1 MKSGSPGV
9 WVEEIE
15 CNKQG
20 FKVQGKPQKNSA
32 LFMGQIYHLIIT
44 SFQNSYIW
52 LQVFS
57 NLVKI
62 QKHLIKAE
70 LADREIEVVVKN
82 FL

>member
-1 MKSGSPGV
+1 
-9 WVEEIE
+9 
-15 CNKQG
+15 
-20 FKVQGKPQKNSA
+20 
-32 LFMGQIYHLIIT
+32 MGQIYHLIIT

-70 LADREIEVVVKN
+70 LADREIVKAKVRDLIN
-82 FL
+82 EHLHHYN

>member
-1 MKSGSPGV
+1 
-9 WVEEIE
+9 
-15 CNKQG
+15 
-20 FKVQGKPQKNSA
+20 
-32 LFMGQIYHLIIT
+32 MGQIYHLIIT

-70 LADREIEVVVKN
+70 LADREIEVVVKI
-82 FL
+82 FLWSSLWYF

>member
-1 MKSGSPGV
+1 
-9 WVEEIE
+9 
-15 CNKQG
+15 
-20 FKVQGKPQKNSA
+20 
-32 LFMGQIYHLIIT
+32 MGQIYHLIIT

-70 LADREIEVVVKN
+70 LADREIEVVVKI